1 MKIGVLVGHSILKD
15 GSCTSAGGYVQEY
28 AYCKELAPLLS
39 NKLKDNGKNQVDI
52 IICPEFTFIK
62 KSQERTYK
70 LNKINGN
77 GYDLIIELHLNCY
90 DGSAKGTEVLYSS
103 NRGKVYAQ
111 RVNDK
116 LDDIFVDRDIKLR
129 NDLYI
134 LRETD
139 CAAILVEAFFC
150 DNKEDYMKADE
161 PHEKDLIARKIAE
174 GILNKTINDIKP
186 PATENTKRYKNC
198 VLYGNDIDKVG
209 AEIISWAKED
219 CIVKHVDNH
228 VKWEATNLFTVGGSA
243 TEAMQK
249 LNNGEKFGIIKGDNR
264 YDTVRKCL
272 EFVGK

>member
-28 AYCKELAPLLS
+28 AYCKELAPILAS
-39 NKLKDNGKNQVDI
+39 KLKDNGKNQVDI

-174 GILNKTINDIKP
+174 GILNKNLVD
-186 PATENTKRYKNC
+186 EKRYKNC
-198 VLYGNDIDKVG
+198 ILYGNDIDKIG

-219 CIVKHVDNH
+219 CLIKHIDNH
-228 VKWEATNLFTVGGSA
+228 IKWEASNLFIVGGA
-243 TEAMQK
+243 AEK
-249 LNNGEKFGIIKGDNR
+249 KIKELNNGERYAVIVGNDR
-264 YDTVRKCL
+264 YDTVKKCL
-272 EFVGK
+272 SFIGK